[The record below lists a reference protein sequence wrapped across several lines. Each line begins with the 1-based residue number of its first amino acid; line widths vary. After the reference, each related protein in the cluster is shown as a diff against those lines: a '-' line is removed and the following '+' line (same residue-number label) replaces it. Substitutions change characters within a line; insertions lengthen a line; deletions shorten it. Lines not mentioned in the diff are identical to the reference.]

1 MTVHLNRNLDRD
13 PLPSQASSYIQR
25 PDGELISAESV
36 DIGWGGEQPVISN
49 ATFNIRQGSIT
60 VIQGATAS
68 GKSTLLKSLLG
79 LAVIKNGSLICR
91 FTNAGY
97 SNQEPWLMKGT
108 VRQNIVGPSTVE
120 AAWYK
125 LVLDSCALDMD
136 ISRMGQ
142 GDETLIGG
150 DGIRLSGGQQSRL
163 VRFRY
168 LLYSVPV
175 MLSNIFVFIYLGIG
189 TSCVLKA

>member
-1 MTVHLNRNLDRD
+1 VLTIDLNRNHEGD
-13 PLPSQASSYIQR
+13 PLPSQANSDTKR
-25 PDGELISAESV
+25 PDGELISAESA
-36 DIGWGGEQPVISN
+36 DIGWGGEQPIISD
-49 ATFNIRQGSIT
+49 ATFSIRQGSIT

-68 GKSTLLKSLLG
+68 GKSMLLKSLLG
-79 LAVIKNGSLICR
+79 LGVIENGSLICR

-97 SNQEPWLMKGT
+97 SSQEPWLMKGT
-108 VRQNIVGPSTVE
+108 VRQNIIGPSTVNT
-120 AAWYK
+120 AWYK
-125 LVLDSCALDMD
+125 MVLDSCALDMD

-168 LLYSVPV
+168 RTMFLLCC
-175 MLSNIFVFIYLGIG
+175 LIYLSLFI
-189 TSCVLKA
+189 